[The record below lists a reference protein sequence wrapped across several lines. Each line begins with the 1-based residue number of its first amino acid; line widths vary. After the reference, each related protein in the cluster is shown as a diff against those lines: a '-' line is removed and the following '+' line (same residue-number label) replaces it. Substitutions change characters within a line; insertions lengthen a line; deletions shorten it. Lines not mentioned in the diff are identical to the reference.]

1 MTTPTSRNA
10 SPSKTAPPRSIC
22 PRAWAAKPAMTTSV
36 LSAMLTC
43 EKPARTKSDSSSAA
57 VLKFS
62 AGMPNS
68 HPAACSMLASATGPP
83 AVAERPRGRA
93 QEGGAGDEVV
103 RAVHGDDT
111 IHRGRRHC
119 AKQAA
124 HVPLAQRRPPLQDLG
139 PEAPAGGLGLRRR
152 QVEAE
157 HPGGPE
163 ALQQP
168 QHVVAAAA
176 PRLQHH
182 VPRRHARGLGN
193 AVGERRCCLGV
204 GHAVARPQAEVQ
216 PLGAPAAVQHA
227 ADLTR
232 EAATKHT
239 AQSTG
244 VPELR
249 AEFLGRRWTPPLWR
263 AAHAMR
269 AERARGGARG
279 GAGGAA
285 TLLARGARTALAPRA
300 PSGGPPSADPR
311 NLRGPLETSCS
322 VQDYVPSKT
331 GLSSVYSLDQRS
343 GGANS
348 VEA

>member
-1 MTTPTSRNA
+1 MPKSPVGPQTPLPNL
-10 SPSKTAPPRSIC
+10 
-22 PRAWAAKPAMTTSV
+22 AADGPGDYIGAAG
-36 LSAMLTC
+36 LSASGF
-43 EKPARTKSDSSSAA
+43 RTRHVCRSQ
-57 VLKFS
+57 
-62 AGMPNS
+62 
-68 HPAACSMLASATGPP
+68 PP

-227 ADLTR
+227 
-232 EAATKHT
+232 
-239 AQSTG
+239 
-244 VPELR
+244 
-249 AEFLGRRWTPPLWR
+249 
-263 AAHAMR
+263 
-269 AERARGGARG
+269 
-279 GAGGAA
+279 
-285 TLLARGARTALAPRA
+285 
-300 PSGGPPSADPR
+300 
-311 NLRGPLETSCS
+311 
-322 VQDYVPSKT
+322 T